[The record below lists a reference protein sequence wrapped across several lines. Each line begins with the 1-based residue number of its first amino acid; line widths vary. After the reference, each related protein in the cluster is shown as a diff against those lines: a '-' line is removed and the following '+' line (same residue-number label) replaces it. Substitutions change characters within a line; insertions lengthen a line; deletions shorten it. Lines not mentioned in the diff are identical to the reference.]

1 MMALAVSPLLLKI
14 NGINLLKNKDFFGKI
29 KKLVVETEQQL
40 FGCYVIYFLEG
51 VLYEVEK

>member
-1 MMALAVSPLLLKI
+1 MALAVSPLLLRI
-14 NGINLLKNKDFFGKI
+14 NGINLLKNKEFFGKI

-51 VLYEVEK
+51 VL